1 MPDPRLLWP
10 SVGAGLCLAAGAG
23 FYFYFR
29 FRSTPGERERKRRL
43 TLHHEGRLADANV
56 TDIGDAAVYY
66 AYTVRGVEYSASQD
80 ISALHDRLPQ
90 DPTRLLGPAMLKYD
104 PGNPANSIVLCEEWS
119 GLRLRRDAEKT

>member
-1 MPDPRLLWP
+1 M
-10 SVGAGLCLAAGAG
+10 CLAAGAG

-43 TLHHEGRLADANV
+43 TLHNEGRLADANI
-56 TDIGDAAVYY
+56 TDITDTAVFY

-80 ISALHDRLPQ
+80 ITSLGARLPE

-104 PGNPANSIVLCEEWS
+104 PVNPANSIVVCEEWS
-119 GLRLRRDAEKT
+119 GLRLHRGVEKI